1 MGIAG
6 QPLSTCNGTAQSV
19 LGAFLRAFSRLDLDA
34 MLDCVAP
41 EATAF
46 LPGEYHATRLQGKG
60 EIGNAFARVIARLR
74 ATGAT
79 NLPFEA
85 QELLVQEWGD
95 TAAVTFHLRGEH
107 LSRRTFLLRRGA
119 TGWHIVH
126 LHASNATLEE

>member
-1 MGIAG
+1 MSN
-6 QPLSTCNGTAQSV
+6 STVQAV
-19 LGAFLRAFSRLDLDA
+19 LGAFLRAFSCLDLDA

-41 EATAF
+41 DATAF
-46 LPGEYHATRLQGKG
+46 LPGEYHRTRLQGKG
-60 EIGNAFARVIARLR
+60 EIGKALALVLTRLR

-79 NLPFEA
+79 SLSLDVH
-85 QELLVQEWGD
+85 ELLVQEWGD

-107 LSRRTFLLRRGA
+107 LSRRTFLFRREA